1 MKNMVK
7 ACNQHMPERI
17 QNCYNQYCHK
27 SDKLLIAK
35 SMLEVLS
42 NDLMQIPTVESGSN
56 AIENLGKAL
65 ENFYKRKE
73 LKYTVRLLEH
83 YLSAGDFNYDT
94 ADYPENFQADRY
106 QRIHSLLT
114 NIFGTSGIPV
124 NKGVE
129 E

>member
-7 ACNQHMPERI
+7 ACNQHMLERI

-35 SMLEVLS
+35 SMLEDLS
-42 NDLMQIPTVESGSN
+42 NDLIQIPTVESGSN
-56 AIENLGKAL
+56 AIENLGQAL
-65 ENFYKRKE
+65 ENYFKRKD
-73 LKYTVRLLEH
+73 LKCSIRFLEH
-83 YLSAGDFNYDT
+83 FVAVGDFNYDT
-94 ADYPENFQADRY
+94 AECPENFQADRY